1 MQPGRSLVFV
11 YNVDSGILPRM
22 KDMSNRVGASE
33 KAGCNL
39 YAVTFSPIGM
49 KKEWKRFIQNL
60 GTPVRFLSRNEF
72 SSEFRTITVTF
83 PAVFLQT
90 GNDLVLFISTDE
102 INQCAQLEDLIALV
116 KQRHTQLHENRT

>member
-1 MQPGRSLVFV
+1 
-11 YNVDSGILPRM
+11 
-22 KDMSNRVGASE
+22 
-33 KAGCNL
+33 
-39 YAVTFSPIGM
+39 M
-49 KKEWKRFIQNL
+49 KKEWKRFIQDL

-102 INQCAQLEDLIALV
+102 VNRCAHLEDLISLV
-116 KQRHTQLHENRT
+116 QQRLTQIRE